1 MSETVKVTG
10 TIGEYGDGERFPLAV
25 RFDVELPLRDLFAA
39 FALTAV
45 VGLDLE
51 DASHKTDA
59 IYAYAAADAMLEVRA
74 LSARGHLQA
83 GATL

>member
-45 VGLDLE
+45 VGLGRRFTQDRRHIRL
-51 DASHKTDA
+51 
-59 IYAYAAADAMLEVRA
+59 RRRRRN
-74 LSARGHLQA
+74 ARSPGSFS
-83 GATL
+83 